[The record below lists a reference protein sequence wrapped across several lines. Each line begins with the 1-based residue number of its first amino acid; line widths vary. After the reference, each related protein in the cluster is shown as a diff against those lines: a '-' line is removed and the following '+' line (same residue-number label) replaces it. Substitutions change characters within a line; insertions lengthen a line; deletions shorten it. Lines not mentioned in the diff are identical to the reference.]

1 MGPETEQFATLAGV
15 RLCYETFG
23 DESRPPLLLVMGLGT
38 QMIGWHADFCSQL
51 ADRGFFVVRYDNRDV
66 GRSTHLDHR
75 PPPTTREILTRR
87 HRNPAYTLGDMAEDG
102 IGLLDQ
108 LGIDAA
114 HVVGASMGGMLAQLM
129 AAWWPDRVRSLV
141 SIMSSTGSL
150 RSGQP
155 ALRVYPSFL
164 AKPAR
169 TKEQYVKRL
178 VKVYG
183 IIGSPGFERD
193 EDDLRLLAET
203 SFDRGANAAGT
214 GRQLAAIQSARSRV
228 RDLRRIKAPTLVI
241 HGTADLLVRPSGG
254 RATARAIPNAR
265 LQMIDG
271 MGHDLPRGTWPQII
285 DGIVRNAAAGS
296 ALVTA
301 YRSRAELYGRNP
313 IE

>member
-1 MGPETEQFATLAGV
+1 MRPEQEQFATLDGV

-23 DESRPPLLLVMGLGT
+23 DESRPALLLVMGLGT

-51 ADRGFFVVRYDNRDV
+51 ADRGFFVVRYDNRDS

-75 PPPTTREILTRR
+75 PPPTTAEILTRR
-87 HRNPAYTLGDMAEDG
+87 HRNPAYTLGDMADDG

-108 LGIDAA
+108 LGVDAA

-150 RSGQP
+150 FSGQP
-155 ALRVYPSFL
+155 ALRLYPHF
-164 AKPAR
+164 AARPPR
-169 TKEQYVKRL
+169 TKEEYIERL
-178 VKVYG
+178 VKIFG
-183 IIGSPGFERD
+183 IIGSPGFERQ

-203 SFDRGANAAGT
+203 SYDRGADAAGS
-214 GRQLAAIQSARSRV
+214 GRQLAAIQSGGSRV

-241 HGTADLLVRPSGG
+241 HGKADLLVRPSGG

-265 LQMIDG
+265 LHLIDG
-271 MGHDLPRGTWPQII
+271 MGHDLPRGAWPQII
-285 DGIVRNAAAGS
+285 DGIVQNAAAGS
-296 ALVTA
+296 TLVA
-301 YRSRAELYGRNP
+301 A
-313 IE
+313 